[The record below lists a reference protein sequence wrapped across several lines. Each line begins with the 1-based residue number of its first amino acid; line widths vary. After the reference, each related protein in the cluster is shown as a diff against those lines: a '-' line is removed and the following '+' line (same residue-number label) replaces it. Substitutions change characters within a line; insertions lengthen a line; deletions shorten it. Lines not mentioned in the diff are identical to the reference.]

1 MTAPPKMNSALLT
14 DLLGLG
20 GVVTEYHGR
29 TLVRHFGDP
38 AAEYVAATEAA
49 AVFDRSHRARL
60 SVSGKSPGQMLTG
73 LLTGRIP

>member
-1 MTAPPKMNSALLT
+1 MTESLKTNSALLA
-14 DLLGLG
+14 DLIEVG
-20 GVVTEYHGR
+20 GVVTDDHGR

-60 SVSGKSPGQMLTG
+60 KVSGRSRSNLPRVT
-73 LLTGRIP
+73 